1 MYFSEL
7 IIMKNRYLAITI
19 TAGLVL
25 ISSGCANQTQ
35 TAADFGNSVRQ
46 MTEQQIRHEC
56 SLIAGYERGLG
67 RRPGQAEQ
75 YAGGTSQ
82 RCCQAQRRR
91 SPGDDQPRQF
101 EPVAGGVERDFQGN

>member
-1 MYFSEL
+1 MSFSEL

-46 MTEQQIRHEC
+46 MTEQQIYDMNAA
-56 SLIAGYERGLG
+56 SSPDTNAVLG
-67 RRPGQAEQ
+67 GDPDRLNNTLEGHRKDVANPSDVA
-75 YAGGTSQ
+75 APVTINLGGSSQ
-82 RCCQAQRRR
+82 
-91 SPGDDQPRQF
+91 
-101 EPVAGGVERDFQGN
+101 